1 MMTINESINRMMEQK
16 RVADEI
22 KLKTEQVHK
31 LVEQAKEADAKR
43 EKARAEDD
51 ILEVVKQN
59 MIINGLYSA
68 AMKLQKEAFDLKDY
82 YVNNLM

>member
-16 RVADEI
+16 RVADEV
-22 KLKTEQVHK
+22 KLKTEQAHK

-43 EKARAEDD
+43 EKARAEND

-59 MIINGLYSA
+59 MVINGLYSA
-68 AMKLQKEAFDLKDY
+68 AMQLQKEAYDLKDY
-82 YVNNLM
+82 YENNLM

>member
-16 RVADEI
+16 RVADEV

-31 LVEQAKEADAKR
+31 LVEKAKEADAKR

-68 AMKLQKEAFDLKDY
+68 AMQLQKEAFDLKDY